1 MIKYLERDLVKEIS
15 GKRVIVDFYADWCGP
30 CRMQGEILKDFNTV
44 DVIKVDVDKYSDI
57 AKQYGIMSI
66 PTLILFDNG
75 KLIKSHTGLMN
86 LGDLEEFVK

>member
-75 KLIKSHTGLMN
+75 KLIKSHT
-86 LGDLEEFVK
+86 KYP